1 MTTKDTTGGAMLMR
15 YADWLIVLVGGVA
28 MVVRTAVV
36 VVVVF
41 VLE

>member
-1 MTTKDTTGGAMLMR
+1 MR
-15 YADWLIVLVGGVA
+15 CADWLIVLVGGVA

-36 VVVVF
+36 VVVF